1 MPVAKKKTSFGLVSL
16 MLLSL
21 FSALLV
27 APSATA
33 IEQVDLAIV
42 SGPSPVE
49 VERNH
54 CVFCLVSV
62 SIIVPPREP
71 SNTIGPCA
79 DARYPGTTS
88 LAAPSYSA
96 I

>member
-1 MPVAKKKTSFGLVSL
+1 MMSGAERMPVAKKKTSFGLVSL

-42 SGPSPVE
+42 SGQSPVE
-49 VERNH
+49 DR
-54 CVFCLVSV
+54 F
-62 SIIVPPREP
+62 
-71 SNTIGPCA
+71 
-79 DARYPGTTS
+79 YPAFDPIAFQ
-88 LAAPSYSA
+88 LK
-96 I
+96 